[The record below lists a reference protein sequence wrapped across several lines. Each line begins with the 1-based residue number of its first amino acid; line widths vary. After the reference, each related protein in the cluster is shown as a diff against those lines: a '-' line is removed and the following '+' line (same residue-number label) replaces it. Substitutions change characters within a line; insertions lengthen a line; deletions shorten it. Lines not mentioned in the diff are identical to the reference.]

1 MRKLAAIAV
10 VVALMVV
17 AAIAFVRSRPA
28 TTTTSPSSSQPSSSS
43 TTVANKTDART
54 FPKTSEELIAA
65 ALQAKE
71 ISYEQ
76 SLLARAY
83 ALYDD
88 PRLPKEFR
96 SPVIEWE
103 AATAIAL
110 EIESKETTL
119 SNDVLAQLAPFRTRP
134 NDPISIFNR
143 SRAEVLQAQN
153 RPATGWAHRKV
164 PNTNVRIW
172 IKGMESQLDRFE
184 PMVRDVWAQF
194 PAVFPYPNQDDGST
208 SSQINPDTAI
218 DIYFMNG
225 GDIDPRFDGC
235 AGQNPNQI
243 RCTTSRG
250 VTWSTTPKAGRS
262 SSGYCLVITGYPDD
276 QVLGTIAHELAHV
289 TQMKYDYHE
298 HDLPKS
304 KWLTEGSASW
314 VEHQILKLLKKT
326 PTLPYEHLSD
336 PQVGIFYNL
345 HKGLD
350 ERHHYYGT
358 WLYFYF
364 ASMEFGDRIVTS
376 IWEAA
381 SRQALDGASA
391 VERYVPFDDYF
402 PRFAVRNW
410 NEDPVLKQYRTQ
422 DGTFP
427 RHLKPYPLQT
437 IKAPP
442 NIFELAAL
450 DEPIPHLASAYF
462 HFTFPAAKRR
472 VTFENLY
479 ASLPQAHV
487 WAMRKIG
494 RGWHDPEDW
503 SRIEYQT
510 FCRDI
515 PDEDLSEL
523 VLVVSNTSLAD
534 PLPEGH
540 PKPRVLSEENGC
552 PFLEGWAQATLRVKD
567 DGQDATY
574 TSNRVQLKFRPR
586 ANQDQAGNV
595 QYDLEPTPIT
605 WTASGRKG
613 DCTLSGAATM
623 TIGGPLPVPSNG
635 SGYMNVV
642 GLDGGDFHSIVIIAS
657 PRGPI
662 KKTCPGPRIT
672 NDYVPA
678 GVLLQILSEPNK
690 VENGEAVYKGQQTLD
705 LANPFANLPAV
716 PGAPSGA
723 PRLPNLPNIPGVA
736 EALKGMAARSTVY
749 TFQWELKPKNGA
761 LPPSGGT
768 PFK

>member
-28 TTTTSPSSSQPSSSS
+28 TTTSPSFSQPSSSS
-43 TTVANKTDART
+43 TAVANKTEART

-65 ALQAKE
+65 ALRAKE

-96 SPVIEWE
+96 SPVIDWE
-103 AATAIAL
+103 AGTALGI
-110 EIESKETTL
+110 EIDSKETTL
-119 SNDVLAQLAPFRTRP
+119 SNEILRELAAFRARP

-143 SRAEVLQAQN
+143 PRGEVLKAQN
-153 RPATGWAHRKV
+153 RPATGWESRIV
-164 PNTNVRIW
+164 PGTNVRIW
-172 IKGMESQLDRFE
+172 IKGAESQLLRFE
-184 PMVRDVWAQF
+184 PMVRDVWALF
-194 PAVFPYPNQDDGST
+194 PTVFTYPNQDDGST
-208 SSQINPDTAI
+208 SSKINRDTAI

-225 GDIDPRFDGC
+225 GDVDPRFDGC
-235 AGQNPNQI
+235 GGQNPDPI
-243 RCTTSRG
+243 RCTVTRG
-250 VTWSTTPKAGRS
+250 VTWSTPPKAGRS
-262 SSGYCLVITGYPDD
+262 SSAYCLVVIVPDPD
-276 QVLGTIAHELAHV
+276 QMLGTIAHELAHA

-298 HDLPKS
+298 HDMPKS

-326 PTLPYEHLSD
+326 PTLPYEHLTD
-336 PQVGIFYNL
+336 TQVGIFYNL

-350 ERHHYYGT
+350 ERHHFYGT
-358 WLYFYF
+358 WLFFYF
-364 ASMEFGDRIVTS
+364 ASMEFGDRIVTT

-381 SRQALDGASA
+381 ARQALDGVSA
-391 VERYVPFDDYF
+391 VERVVPFDDYF

-422 DGTFP
+422 DDTFP

-442 NIFELAAL
+442 NVFELAAL

-462 HFTFPAAKRR
+462 HFTFPAGKRR

-479 ASLPQAHV
+479 ANLPQAHV

-494 RGWHDPEDW
+494 GGWHDPEDW
-503 SRIEYQT
+503 SRNEYQT

-523 VLVVSNTSLAD
+523 VLVVSNTHLAD
-534 PLPEGH
+534 PLPVGH

-552 PFLEGWAQATLRVKD
+552 PFLEGWAQTTLRVKD

-574 TSNRVQLKFRPR
+574 TSNRVQLRFRPR
-586 ANQDQAGNV
+586 ANQDQSGNV
-595 QYDLEPTPIT
+595 QYDLEPTPVT

-623 TIGGPLPVPSNG
+623 TVGGTLPTPSNG

-642 GLDGGDFHSIVIIAS
+642 GLDGGNFHSIVIISS
-657 PRGPI
+657 PKSPI
-662 KKTCPGPRIT
+662 KKTCPGPRVM
-672 NDYVPA
+672 NDYVDA
-678 GVLLQILSEPNK
+678 GVLLQILSEPNR
-690 VENGEAVYKGQQTLD
+690 VDNGEAIYKGQQTFD
-705 LANPFANLPAV
+705 LANPLANLPAV
-716 PGAPSGA
+716 RGAPSGA
-723 PRLPNLPNIPGVA
+723 PLLPNVPNLPGVGA
-736 EALKGMAARSTVY
+736 ALQDMAGRSALY
-749 TFQWELKPKNGA
+749 TFKWELQPKNGT
-761 LPPSGGT
+761 LPPAGGT